1 MDMEITKQD
10 YLKRYKEELLIN
22 EKSKATIEKY
32 VSEVKLLLD
41 YLEDHEQ
48 SKASILEYRDA
59 LRKNYQARTVNGKL
73 AAIHSFLQFIDKSEW
88 KVKFL
93 KIQRRAF
100 AEESREL
107 TEKEYRKLLETAKS
121 KKENRLYYLMLT
133 LGGTG
138 IRISELQ
145 YITLEAVKRGKAEID
160 MKGKCRIILIPKG
173 LKEKLLSYASQAG
186 IQNGYLFK
194 SRNGKPL
201 NRSNIWR
208 ELKRLCEDA
217 LVNPN
222 KVFPHN
228 FRHLFAKCYYAIEKD
243 IAHLADILGHSS
255 VETTRC
261 YIAVSLKEH
270 EETLTKLQLII

>member
-1 MDMEITKQD
+1 MCN
-10 YLKRYKEELLIN
+10 YFNSL
-22 EKSKATIEKY
+22 S
-32 VSEVKLLLD
+32 
-41 YLEDHEQ
+41 Q
-48 SKASILEYRDA
+48 SYWIFCCF
-59 LRKNYQARTVNGKL
+59 G
-73 AAIHSFLQFIDKSEW
+73 
-88 KVKFL
+88 
-93 KIQRRAF
+93 
-100 AEESREL
+100 
-107 TEKEYRKLLETAKS
+107 
-121 KKENRLYYLMLT
+121 
-133 LGGTG
+133 
-138 IRISELQ
+138 
-145 YITLEAVKRGKAEID
+145 
-160 MKGKCRIILIPKG
+160 IILIPKG

-255 VETTRC
+255 VDVYKRQSSKC
-261 YIAVSLKEH
+261 LLHYVSLS
-270 EETLTKLQLII
+270 

>member
-73 AAIHSFLQFIDKSEW
+73 AAVHSFLQFIDKSEW

-145 YITLEAVKRGKAEID
+145 YITIEAVKKGKAEID

-186 IQNGYLFK
+186 DSERISFQK
-194 SRNGKPL
+194 Q
-201 NRSNIWR
+201 
-208 ELKRLCEDA
+208 KRKA
-217 LVNPN
+217 
-222 KVFPHN
+222 
-228 FRHLFAKCYYAIEKD
+228 
-243 IAHLADILGHSS
+243 S
-255 VETTRC
+255 
-261 YIAVSLKEH
+261 
-270 EETLTKLQLII
+270 